1 MPQGA
6 SPTTLGPMSRLDPSA
21 VPRPAGPDRLR
32 RRYVLLGGAI
42 VGLLLVIGLVFAL
55 LPREPAPPPG
65 PVAASPADAVR
76 GYLDALA
83 AGRAA
88 DALAYAVQ
96 APTDTAWLTDEALAA
111 ANKAAALTVESVTD
125 VAGVDDK
132 ATVAATVRF
141 GEELR
146 QLQVPVTKR
155 GAAWRLD
162 GVSTALNLAAVP
174 TTFPITINGTL
185 APTNATLTVFPG
197 AYVIASGL
205 PEVSLPKEPVLA
217 DALGQAFE
225 ITLAPTL
232 TPAGEQ
238 RLVTLAK
245 QSLAQ
250 CLKEK
255 KLAPSGCPNAVAP
268 AAGQTM
274 SEKTITWTLVGNP
287 WKKPTYEVSAA
298 QPTVATGRSRFTF
311 RLRGSLKQ
319 GSLTFTVDQELPY
332 VVSFQAD
339 LTNVTGPVTWTR
351 Q

>member
-1 MPQGA
+1 MKNILIL
-6 SPTTLGPMSRLDPSA
+6 S
-21 VPRPAGPDRLR
+21 
-32 RRYVLLGGAI
+32 VLLLAGLTQHAQSFYELNTVQTIQI
-42 VGLLLVIGLVFAL
+42 VFTQSNWDQL
-55 LPREPAPPPG
+55 
-65 PVAASPADAVR
+65 
-76 GYLDALA
+76 LDAEA
-83 AGRAA
+83 AG
-88 DALAYAVQ
+88 
-96 APTDTAWLTDEALAA
+96 
-111 ANKAAALTVESVTD
+111 
-125 VAGVDDK
+125 AGNFIM
-132 ATVAATVRF
+132 A
-141 GEELR
+141 
-146 QLQVPVTKR
+146 Q
-155 GAAWRLD
+155 
-162 GVSTALNLAAVP
+162 S
-174 TTFPITINGTL
+174 ITINGTL